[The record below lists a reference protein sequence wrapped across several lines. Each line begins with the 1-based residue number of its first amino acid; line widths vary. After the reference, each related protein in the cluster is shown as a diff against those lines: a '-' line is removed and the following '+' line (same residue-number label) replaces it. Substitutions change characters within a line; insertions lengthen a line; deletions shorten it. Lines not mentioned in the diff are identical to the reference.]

1 LKAWPSAEKSPVSDS
16 DAPMTTGFALPLPEE
31 LVLPLLLQA
40 ATTIAVAAVTAEI
53 VKNRV
58 R

>member
-1 LKAWPSAEKSPVSDS
+1 
-16 DAPMTTGFALPLPEE
+16 MTTRFALPLPEE
-31 LVLPLLLQA
+31 LLLPLLLQA